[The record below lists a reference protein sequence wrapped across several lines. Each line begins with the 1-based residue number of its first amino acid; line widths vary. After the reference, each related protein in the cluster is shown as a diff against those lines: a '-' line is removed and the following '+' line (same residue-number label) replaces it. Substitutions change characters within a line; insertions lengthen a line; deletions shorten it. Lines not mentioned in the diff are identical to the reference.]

1 MSDKNTQVQANRYE
15 TIKVE
20 TSGRVGIV
28 HLHRPKELNA
38 LNVQLGHELLDALRS
53 FDEDEAIGAMI
64 VTGSERA
71 FAAGAHIAEM
81 ARKTPMQLRAENYL
95 GAFDEIA
102 RLSKPII
109 AAVSGYA
116 LGDGCELA
124 LLSDVI
130 IAAESAKLGRREGMN
145 AFLEKRAPVC
155 SHR

>member
-28 HLHRPKELNA
+28 HLHRPNELNA
-38 LNVQLGHELLDALRS
+38 LNAPLAHELLDALRS

-71 FAAGAHIAEM
+71 FAAGADIAEM

-130 IAAESAKLGRREGMN
+130 IAAESAKLGQREGMI
-145 AFLEKRAPVC
+145 AFLEKRAPVF

>member
-1 MSDKNTQVQANRYE
+1 
-15 TIKVE
+15 
-20 TSGRVGIV
+20 VGIV
-28 HLHRPKELNA
+28 HLHRPNELNA
-38 LNVQLGHELLDALRS
+38 LNAPLAHELLDALRS

-71 FAAGAHIAEM
+71 FAAGADIAEM

-130 IAAESAKLGRREGMN
+130 IAAESAKLGQREGMI
-145 AFLEKRAPVC
+145 AFLEKRAPVF